1 MTSML
6 PSDPPPYNLTNEL
19 AKERTSAAAD
29 RTLMAWIRTSL
40 SLIGFGF
47 GIPTLVKAIDST
59 RLGDRL
65 GPQPWAN
72 GIGLL
77 FIAVGIFAMA
87 AALNDHRQILM
98 RIRSDRY
105 VYSSSKTAERVG
117 LALLAVGL
125 LSFLG
130 VLLKALG
137 V

>member
-1 MTSML
+1 MIL
-6 PSDPPPYNLTNEL
+6 PDPPPYNLTNEL
-19 AKERTSAAAD
+19 AKERTRAAAD

-47 GIPTLVKAIDST
+47 GIPTLVKAIEAS

-65 GPQPWAN
+65 GPHPWAN

-77 FIAVGIFAMA
+77 FITIGIFAMA
-87 AALNDHRQILM
+87 AALRDHRQIVA
-98 RIRSDRY
+98 RIQSDRY

-117 LALLAVGL
+117 FALLGVGL

-130 VLLKALG
+130 ILLKILG
-137 V
+137 G